1 MTMSGRFT
9 LKVLSDFAAAHSLR
23 EYPGACQ
30 RLHGHNWKIETEV
43 SATQVNELGMVMDFK
58 EIKRAVREVT
68 DRLDHQYLND
78 LVPFNELNPTAEH
91 IALHIFQ
98 ALAERLNDGNVR
110 VHAVTVWE
118 TDRASARYSED

>member
-1 MTMSGRFT
+1 MAGRFT

-43 SATQVNELGMVMDFK
+43 SASQLNELGMLIDFK
-58 EIKRAVREVT
+58 AIKHAVREVT

-78 LVPFNELNPTAEH
+78 LAPFDELNPTAEH
-91 IALHIFQ
+91 IALYLFQ

-118 TDRASARYSED
+118 TDRASARYSEN

>member
-1 MTMSGRFT
+1 MAMSGRFT

-43 SATQVNELGMVMDFK
+43 SASQVNELGMVMDFK
-58 EIKRAVREVT
+58 EIKHVVREVT

>member
-1 MTMSGRFT
+1 MSGRFT

-43 SATQVNELGMVMDFK
+43 SATQVNELGMVLDFK
-58 EIKRAVREVT
+58 EIKHAVREVT

-110 VHAVTVWE
+110 VQAVTVWE

>member
-1 MTMSGRFT
+1 
-9 LKVLSDFAAAHSLR
+9 
-23 EYPGACQ
+23 
-30 RLHGHNWKIETEV
+30 
-43 SATQVNELGMVMDFK
+43 
-58 EIKRAVREVT
+58 VREVT

>member
-58 EIKRAVREVT
+58 EIKRAVRAVT

>member
-1 MTMSGRFT
+1 MSGRFT

-43 SATQVNELGMVMDFK
+43 SASRVNELGMVMDFK
-58 EIKRAVREVT
+58 EIKHAVCEVT

-91 IALHIFQ
+91 IAMHIFQ

>member
-1 MTMSGRFT
+1 MSGRFT

-78 LVPFNELNPTAEH
+78 LVPFNERNPTAEH

>member
-1 MTMSGRFT
+1 MSGRFT

-91 IALHIFQ
+91 IAVHIFQ

>member
-1 MTMSGRFT
+1 MSGRFT

>member
-1 MTMSGRFT
+1 MSGRFT

-58 EIKRAVREVT
+58 EIKRAVRAVT

>member
-1 MTMSGRFT
+1 MSGCYT

-43 SATQVNELGMVMDFK
+43 RAVKVNELGMAMDFK
-58 EIKRAVREVT
+58 EIKRAVCAVT

-98 ALAERLNDGNVR
+98 ALTERLNDGNVR